1 MALIFFTPILFVIAC
16 IYAQRHRELLQ
27 TDMGYARKRRAPSQM
42 KKQLSNTRQL
52 IQHGNPQEFYAALA
66 KTLTDYIANKTDL
79 PPASITL
86 ENVSDILG
94 NRCVSSGTVEKL
106 KQCLESCDHGR
117 FSARHHPKDQLED
130 AFKTAKN
137 VIKLLEK
144 QL

>member
-1 MALIFFTPILFVIAC
+1 M
-16 IYAQRHRELLQ
+16 
-27 TDMGYARKRRAPSQM
+27 
-42 KKQLSNTRQL
+42 
-52 IQHGNPQEFYAALA
+52 
-66 KTLTDYIANKTDL
+66 DYIANKTDL

-94 NRCVSSGTVEKL
+94 NSGVSSGTVEKL

-130 AFKTAKN
+130 AFKTAEN